1 MPLPLKTIILITKIG
16 RIVGQGLDQ
25 DLKKRTSPVSKRR
38 RGRDPDLLLKVVNA
52 QDREILVG
60 QGREREIDPRKGI
73 DLPLD
78 LILPKREKARNET
91 NLNLMIEDLG
101 PIQIEDGL
109 VPDHREEEGQDHYG
123 ENQDQD
129 LIREGGRV
137 SLVHAQEKDLDQK
150 VGDLGQGQDQFL
162 EEKDPD
168 LTHVQRRKD
177 PDHGLRRKGLDQER
191 EDLDQDRN
199 LRKRK
204 NLKSES

>member
-1 MPLPLKTIILITKIG
+1 MGIG

-91 NLNLMIEDLG
+91 NLILMIEDLD

-109 VPDHREEEGQDHYG
+109 GQDHCG

-150 VGDLGQGQDQFL
+150 IGDLGQGQDQFL

-177 PDHGLRRKGLDQER
+177 PDHGLRRKGLNRER

-199 LRKRK
+199 LIKRK